1 ETADPARYVPREATE
16 QALGALEAW
25 RREEGVGSTVVALVA
40 APGLGKTLLLRLFE
54 ERLRRDGAASEAGD
68 VLYLPYAGLELP
80 DLCAWCYGLLGRGP
94 APAESR
100 DHPLAALTG
109 LVALA
114 GGPDRP
120 LFLLVDDADS
130 MPLQTARVLAQGLA
144 RERSGLR
151 LVLALGDDARSSR
164 LLATLDLL
172 HPRTVALRSAM
183 SLEETRAF
191 LAARLRHPR
200 AASGDEAAEGPE
212 PSPERVE
219 RLHRLSGGV
228 PRRVQALAAEL
239 LERPNEAIAADLERK
254 RRRDAWLGSPIDDD
268 L

>member
-1 ETADPARYVPREATE
+1 MTSSTQPSHEALELFRETADPARYVPREATE

-114 GGPDRP
+114 GGRIGRSSCWWTMRTRCPSRRP
-120 LFLLVDDADS
+120 ACWPRDS
-130 MPLQTARVLAQGLA
+130 RASGPGCVSCSHSATTRGRVGCS
-144 RERSGLR
+144 RRSICCIR
-151 LVLALGDDARSSR
+151 ARS
-164 LLATLDLL
+164 
-172 HPRTVALRSAM
+172 PC
-183 SLEETRAF
+183 
-191 LAARLRHPR
+191 
-200 AASGDEAAEGPE
+200 G
-212 PSPERVE
+212 
-219 RLHRLSGGV
+219 
-228 PRRVQALAAEL
+228 RR
-239 LERPNEAIAADLERK
+239 
-254 RRRDAWLGSPIDDD
+254 
-268 L
+268 